1 MHVLVVDDSGERA
14 EGVSATLRKAG
25 YEVTVIVSPSD
36 DVLALLAAEVQALKL
51 KLAER
56 KLVERA
62 KGLLMKWEGVD
73 EETAYAALRKMA
85 MDRNLK
91 LAEVASRVI
100 DADEFGVRVETRLPV
115 RADKSRP

>member
-14 EGVSATLRKAG
+14 EGVSAALRKAG
-25 YEVTVIVSPSD
+25 YEVTVIVSPSG
-36 DVLALLAAEVQALKL
+36 DVLALLAAEVQALRL

-62 KGLLMKWEGVD
+62 KGLLMKRQGLD

-91 LAEVASRVI
+91 LAELARRVI
-100 DADEFGVRVETRLPV
+100 DVHAAGAAHSDGARDF
-115 RADKSRP
+115 

>member
-1 MHVLVVDDSGERA
+1 MHVLVVDDSGEHA

-25 YEVTVIVSPSD
+25 YEVTVIVSPSG
-36 DVLALLAAEVQALKL
+36 DVVALLAAEVQALKS

-56 KLVERA
+56 KVVERA
-62 KGLLMKWEGVD
+62 KGLLMKRQGLD

-85 MDRNLK
+85 MDRNVRLGEI
-91 LAEVASRVI
+91 ARRVI
-100 DADEFGVRVETRLPV
+100 EADEFGVRAETGLPV